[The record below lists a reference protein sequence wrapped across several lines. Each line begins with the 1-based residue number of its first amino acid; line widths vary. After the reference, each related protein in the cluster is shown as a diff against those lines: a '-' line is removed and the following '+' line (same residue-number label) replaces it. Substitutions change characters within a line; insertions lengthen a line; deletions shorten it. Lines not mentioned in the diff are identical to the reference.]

1 MKKFIKFLGYFL
13 LLIIILGIGGF
24 IYFNSTYPK
33 AGPAPNTNVEIT
45 QARLE
50 RGKYL
55 ANHVTVCMDCH
66 STRDWTKYSGPI
78 ISGTEGKGG
87 EKFGEEL
94 GLPGTIYSKNITPAN
109 LNDWTD
115 GEIIRAIT
123 SGVTKDG
130 TTLFPLMSYLE
141 YQNLSKEDLYSIVA
155 YIRTL
160 KPIKNEVPE
169 SQVKFPVSLII
180 KTLPQPYIPKKE
192 PDINNPER
200 YGKYL
205 VTIAGCAGCHTPAKD
220 GEPIK
225 GMEFAGGEE
234 FNTPWGTIRT
244 ANISPDMTTGIGSWT
259 KEMFISRFKSFD
271 SDSAK
276 SVKVNG
282 NEFNTVMPWTLYSG
296 MTEEDLTAIY
306 TYLRTV
312 KPVQHAVNRYSPSG
326 QNMVSN

>member
-1 MKKFIKFLGYFL
+1 M
-13 LLIIILGIGGF
+13 
-24 IYFNSTYPK
+24 
-33 AGPAPNTNVEIT
+33 
-45 QARLE
+45 
-50 RGKYL
+50 
-55 ANHVTVCMDCH
+55 
-66 STRDWTKYSGPI
+66 
-78 ISGTEGKGG
+78 
-87 EKFGEEL
+87 
-94 GLPGTIYSKNITPAN
+94 
-109 LNDWTD
+109 
-115 GEIIRAIT
+115 
-123 SGVTKDG
+123 
-130 TTLFPLMSYLE
+130 
-141 YQNLSKEDLYSIVA
+141 
-155 YIRTL
+155 
-160 KPIKNEVPE
+160 
-169 SQVKFPVSLII
+169 
-180 KTLPQPYIPKKE
+180 
-192 PDINNPER
+192 
-200 YGKYL
+200 
-205 VTIAGCAGCHTPAKD
+205 TIAGCAGCHTPAKD

-312 KPVQHAVNRYSPSG
+312 KPVQHTVNRYSPSG